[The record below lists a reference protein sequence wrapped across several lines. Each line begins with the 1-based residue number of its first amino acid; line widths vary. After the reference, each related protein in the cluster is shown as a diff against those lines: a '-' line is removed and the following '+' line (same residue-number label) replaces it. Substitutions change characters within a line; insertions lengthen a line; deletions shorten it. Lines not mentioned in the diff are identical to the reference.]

1 MTAHCTHR
9 ARFHHLVK
17 NLFARV
23 MLPLVLTLTQ
33 AQLERAVAV
42 DRLEN
47 VTHTVSRILDGY
59 DIRLRPNFGGS
70 DPLYVGMDLT
80 IASFDAISE
89 VNMDYTIT
97 LYLNQYWKDERLAF
111 GLSEEVLT
119 LSGDFA
125 DKIWVPDTFF
135 ANDKNRQVKYMSSIM
150 IIFLHDVTERN
161 KLVRLCG
168 EGGITYGM
176 RFTATLACMM
186 DLHYYPL
193 DSQNCTVEI
202 ESYGYTVSDVVMYW
216 KETPVRGVEDAEL
229 PQFSILGYETN
240 DRKEKLATG
249 VYQRLSLSFKLRRN
263 IGYFVFQTY
272 LPSILIVMLSWVSF
286 WINHEATSARV
297 ALGITTVLT
306 MTTISTGVRSSL
318 PRISY
323 VKAIDIYL
331 VMCFVFVFAAL
342 LEYAAVNYTYWGA
355 RARKRAKLKNRE
367 QMSSSTSMEKALN
380 APVVSTL
387 TMTTISTGVRSSL
400 PRISYV
406 KAIDIYLVMCFV
418 FVFAA
423 LLEYAAVNYT
433 YWGARARKRAKLK
446 NRDQLS
452 SSTSMEK
459 DIKCS
464 SGSHSNEE
472 IIALRECSSA
482 GRVSPLLGL
491 RTRPLPPVAGAPPS
505 LRLQR
510 DHTHLRYRTRPHSRN
525 SRNGAT
531 GKPKVIHALR
541 RGATVIKAS
550 MPKIRDVNVIDTYS
564 RVIFP
569 ICFLIFNTVY
579 WGWEFFIHRRQTARG
594 LRGTRARQGEG
605 TGRLPDYLVPSR
617 AGDENTSREVA
628 GRHAAPWVCVAQHC
642 AVYGEEA
649 VPLAQPRPA
658 NATADPADTR
668 SVGRVPPYVPPHQA
682 PYQPAVGIAPGLQ
695 PPGFRPHSPYTRVDS
710 WHHRHVA
717 IDSDVIAED
726 FDDDADDGDCN
737 HPCPADHFSCQ
748 VSCTCIPM
756 EKRCDGIAECAE
768 AEDEQ
773 GCARACDESDNRT
786 LCHAT
791 GVCIA
796 LTWLCDGDNDCGDF
810 SDETH
815 CGTFV
820 KDQVEAKK

>member
-1 MTAHCTHR
+1 MSARRTPHAR
-9 ARFHHLVK
+9 ASRLHAQRI
-17 NLFARV
+17 ARAI
-23 MLPLVLTLTQ
+23 LPLVLTIAQ
-33 AQLERAVAV
+33 AQSDAVVAV

-59 DIRLRPNFGGS
+59 DIRLRPNFGG

-111 GLSEEVLT
+111 GLPDEVLT

-135 ANDKNRQVKYMSSIM
+135 ANDKNS
-150 IIFLHDVTERN
+150 FLHDVTERN
-161 KLVRLCG
+161 KLVRL
-168 EGGITYGM
+168 GGDGSITYGM

-229 PQFSILGYETN
+229 PQFTILGHETN

-355 RARKRAKLKNRE
+355 RARKRAKLKNRD
-367 QMSSSTSMEKALN
+367 QMSTSTS
-380 APVVSTL
+380 V
-387 TMTTISTGVRSSL
+387 
-400 PRISYV
+400 
-406 KAIDIYLVMCFV
+406 
-418 FVFAA
+418 
-423 LLEYAAVNYT
+423 
-433 YWGARARKRAKLK
+433 
-446 NRDQLS
+446 
-452 SSTSMEK
+452 EK
-459 DIKCS
+459 DLKCAA
-464 SGSHSNEE
+464 GSRSAEE
-472 IIALRECSSA
+472 IIALRECGA
-482 GRVSPLLGL
+482 GVGRVSPLLGL
-491 RTRPLPPVAGAPPS
+491 RSRPLPATGGAPPS

-510 DHTHLRYRTRPHSRN
+510 DHATLRYRTRPHSRN
-525 SRNGAT
+525 SRNNSNA
-531 GKPKVIHALR
+531 KPKMMHALR
-541 RGATVIKAS
+541 KGATVIKAS

-569 ICFLIFNTVY
+569 VSFLVFNAIYWVFYIF
-579 WGWEFFIHRRQTARG
+579 
-594 LRGTRARQGEG
+594 
-605 TGRLPDYLVPSR
+605 D
-617 AGDENTSREVA
+617 
-628 GRHAAPWVCVAQHC
+628 
-642 AVYGEEA
+642 
-649 VPLAQPRPA
+649 
-658 NATADPADTR
+658 
-668 SVGRVPPYVPPHQA
+668 
-682 PYQPAVGIAPGLQ
+682 
-695 PPGFRPHSPYTRVDS
+695 
-710 WHHRHVA
+710 
-717 IDSDVIAED
+717 
-726 FDDDADDGDCN
+726 
-737 HPCPADHFSCQ
+737 
-748 VSCTCIPM
+748 
-756 EKRCDGIAECAE
+756 
-768 AEDEQ
+768 
-773 GCARACDESDNRT
+773 
-786 LCHAT
+786 
-791 GVCIA
+791 
-796 LTWLCDGDNDCGDF
+796 
-810 SDETH
+810 
-815 CGTFV
+815 
-820 KDQVEAKK
+820 